1 VSDSPAPDPGRPAWG
16 RLSRPQQPLLDYV
29 LYVLVEA
36 DHQVAS
42 LRLLLLALL
51 VVGFIFLGRLFEPI
65 ASLPLLDY
73 LLAPL
78 GSRESLPP
86 AALTLLEIFGGFF
99 TRQVLRHALP
109 PLIGLGLALYFGA
122 AYLKDLLELP
132 NLQLA
137 FKYLT
142 ATLFGTGYPRMI
154 IRDGKAAVSD
164 PETNPMLR
172 IGGPGWVDIGIGNAA
187 IFERLAGPS
196 SVLGAGT
203 HFVRR
208 FETLREA
215 FDLREIE
222 RVRHNVKLMTK
233 DGIPLVMNEMRVRF
247 RLNTS
252 ARDAR
257 NEANPYPVLVG
268 AIRRAAYRRKVG
280 GKGLENW
287 ADMVAG
293 AAKGTITSWVGE
305 RHMNELIPPPRMGEQ
320 AGAAPPPPYR
330 QALHERFHQKDTRK
344 KFADMGAEIVWVSV
358 GHLRPDP
365 DVDPDLKPEAD
376 PTGRDQIQKQIIA
389 TWRARQ
395 AALASDVII
404 EARATAR
411 AEKERVRTMA
421 ELELINA
428 LTRGLREARDAGHP
442 VSEVLTERLI
452 EHITGI
458 KLRSDDERREHL
470 LALEALLQRELA
482 ESAPPANLPLPDF
495 GAPHRPALEDDD
507 SR

>member
-1 VSDSPAPDPGRPAWG
+1 
-16 RLSRPQQPLLDYV
+16 
-29 LYVLVEA
+29 
-36 DHQVAS
+36 
-42 LRLLLLALL
+42 
-51 VVGFIFLGRLFEPI
+51 
-65 ASLPLLDY
+65 
-73 LLAPL
+73 
-78 GSRESLPP
+78 
-86 AALTLLEIFGGFF
+86 
-99 TRQVLRHALP
+99 
-109 PLIGLGLALYFGA
+109 
-122 AYLKDLLELP
+122 
-132 NLQLA
+132 
-137 FKYLT
+137 
-142 ATLFGTGYPRMI
+142 
-154 IRDGKAAVSD
+154 
-164 PETNPMLR
+164 
-172 IGGPGWVDIGIGNAA
+172 
-187 IFERLAGPS
+187 
-196 SVLGAGT
+196 
-203 HFVRR
+203 
-208 FETLREA
+208 
-215 FDLREIE
+215 
-222 RVRHNVKLMTK
+222 
-233 DGIPLVMNEMRVRF
+233 
-247 RLNTS
+247 
-252 ARDAR
+252 
-257 NEANPYPVLVG
+257 
-268 AIRRAAYRRKVG
+268 VG
-280 GKGLENW
+280 GKGLENR